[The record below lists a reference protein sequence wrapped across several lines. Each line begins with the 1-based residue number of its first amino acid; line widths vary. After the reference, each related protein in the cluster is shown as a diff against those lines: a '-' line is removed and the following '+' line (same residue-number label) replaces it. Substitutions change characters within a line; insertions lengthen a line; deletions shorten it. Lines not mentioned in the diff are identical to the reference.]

1 MAFVVSGNSP
11 GGLYRLTN
19 ALCRLYSTPSLE
31 LTVTSLPS
39 LVCTVYGSLSKFA
52 SSLPDVFMF
61 FSKTRSPGVTGLLV
75 APHLLSGCSSW
86 INMWF
91 QSRSLTPSS
100 NRFPAHLNSGGF
112 VFNSLSNLACCQHV
126 PRGSTC
132 DSNNDLWPTHPTGF
146 QRNLTLEALFSTL
159 CQTQGMQE

>member
-1 MAFVVSGNSP
+1 MKPNLTDFNISPTCQQSSVHKVHNPCTSPAFWQS
-11 GGLYRLTN
+11 
-19 ALCRLYSTPSLE
+19 ALVLMSLYSPPVEGYWLFLE
-31 LTVTSLPS
+31 KWPLWF
-39 LVCTVYGSLSKFA
+39 LVI
-52 SSLPDVFMF
+52 P
-61 FSKTRSPGVTGLLV
+61 LV
-75 APHLLSGCSSW
+75 GCSSW

-100 NRFPAHLNSGGF
+100 NRFPAHLNSGSF